1 MNLNP
6 ISVSQLT
13 YLDSGQFIV
22 RLLTD
27 YAESGLNPATDP
39 DFKALHDSLMAQSP
53 IYNLAL
59 MQIRAKAETEELIV
73 LDRTRDRKITTLKR
87 ANSVFEYTDEPAEK
101 EAYSEINIVLRTYS
115 DIGSSNYEAESLGV
129 DNLIVALR
137 NAAHLPFL
145 QTLHLEGH
153 VDALEIANT
162 KFKDKFNERSTETIQ
177 TEVYDAKAL
186 RKAILE
192 TYRELAEYVFVMA
205 KRKNTPYYI
214 DTLAV
219 VNSGRHYF
227 ATIIARQNGGSGDT
241 PPPSA

>member
-27 YAESGLNPATDP
+27 YSESGLNPVTDP
-39 DFKALHDSLMAQSP
+39 DFKALHDSLIAQSP
-53 IYNLAL
+53 IYNAAL

-73 LDRTRDRKITTLKR
+73 LDRARDRKITTLKR
-87 ANSVFEYTDEPAEK
+87 ANSVFEFSEETVEIT
-101 EAYSEINIVLRTYS
+101 AYREINIVLRTYS

-129 DNLIVALR
+129 DNLIAALR
-137 NAAHLPFL
+137 KPSHFPFV
-145 QTLHLEGH
+145 QTLLLEGH
-153 VDALEIANT
+153 VTNLEVANT
-162 KFKDKFNERSTETIQ
+162 KFKDKFNERSTEIIE

-192 TYRELAEYVFVMA
+192 TYKDLAEYVFVMA

-227 ATIIARQNGGSGDT
+227 ATIIARQNGGAGGT
-241 PPPSA
+241 LPPSV